1 MRIRILKGL
10 QKDRFVRALEQ
21 RGSKDLAKVEPAVR
35 RIVNDVRR
43 HGDRALRRYA
53 MRWDDLRKDDAV
65 RVRAAD
71 LHDAWQKTPKEL
83 QDAITQ
89 AAGNIRRYS
98 ECRNRRSG
106 GAKFSPEFVWDS
118 WYVPWNRLAAMFPVD
133 VIHCLPRC

>member
-71 LHDAWQKTPKEL
+71 LHDAWQKTPK
-83 QDAITQ
+83 I
-89 AAGNIRRYS
+89 AGRHNTGRWQH
-98 ECRNRRSG
+98 
-106 GAKFSPEFVWDS
+106 P
-118 WYVPWNRLAAMFPVD
+118 PL
-133 VIHCLPRC
+133 